1 MFFITLTRT
10 PMVLPGQQE
19 GYLFVWASIQGTDRP
34 SVKQDT
40 FLVANPA
47 EEMVVYI
54 YYTLGG

>member
-1 MFFITLTRT
+1 
-10 PMVLPGQQE
+10 MVLPGQQE